1 VKDSVR
7 TEEELKI
14 FEELLTY
21 KENVFRICLGFSKN
35 PHDAEDL
42 TQDVY
47 LKAYQN
53 IGTLRN
59 PFQSK
64 EWLLRIAKNTCL
76 DHKKKRFFRGGFI
89 RFEAEEEMAEAR
101 NRNNPETSASFT
113 EQLQNIKKAVS
124 RLPKKQKEVFVLR
137 EYGNLSYQE
146 IAHTL
151 EIKEGTV
158 MSRLSRARQAVLEW
172 MNEGKNEKKSK

>member
-1 VKDSVR
+1 MSERPVKVSGR

-21 KENVFRICLGFSKN
+21 KENIFSICLGFSKN

-42 TQDVY
+42 TQDIY
-47 LKAYQN
+47 LKAYQK

-59 PFQSK
+59 PYFSK
-64 EWLLRIAKNTCL
+64 EWLLRIAKNVCL
-76 DHKKKRFFRGGFI
+76 DHKKKKFF
-89 RFEAEEEMAEAR
+89 RFEAEEQMTEAR
-101 NRNNPETSASFT
+101 NQNNPEDSASLS
-113 EQLQNIKKAVS
+113 EQVNNLKEAVIG
-124 RLPKKQKEVFVLR
+124 LPKKQREVFVLR
-137 EYGNLSYQE
+137 EYGHLSYQE

-158 MSRLSRARQAVLEW
+158 MSRLNRARQAVLKL
-172 MNEGKNEKKSK
+172 MKEGKNG